1 MTSTIKP
8 ISQGV
13 TRFTVNT
20 PLIKTCVT
28 LCLAVAFVFG
38 MGFILEHV
46 PEPIGSNATQIA
58 QAALVTI
65 QLTLVAGIIGVVFG
79 TLAALGKASAFLP
92 FKWLCS
98 LYIWVARGTPLLL
111 QILFTFFALPVL
123 LPSLEFSDF
132 TSATIALAFN
142 VGAYNAEAIRSGL
155 LSVPKGQI
163 EAAEALGLS
172 KFTIFFS
179 VILPQALRISLPPL
193 VNNGVSLLKDSSLA
207 YAIGVVELSNAA
219 SRIQS
224 ATFEP
229 VPVLLTSAA
238 IYLVLTT
245 SMTQITNA
253 LEQHLSYER
262 K

>member
-46 PEPIGSNATQIA
+46 PDPIGSNATQIA

-98 LYIWVARGTPLLL
+98 LYI
-111 QILFTFFALPVL
+111 
-123 LPSLEFSDF
+123 
-132 TSATIALAFN
+132 
-142 VGAYNAEAIRSGL
+142 
-155 LSVPKGQI
+155 
-163 EAAEALGLS
+163 
-172 KFTIFFS
+172 
-179 VILPQALRISLPPL
+179 
-193 VNNGVSLLKDSSLA
+193 
-207 YAIGVVELSNAA
+207 
-219 SRIQS
+219 
-224 ATFEP
+224 
-229 VPVLLTSAA
+229 
-238 IYLVLTT
+238 
-245 SMTQITNA
+245 
-253 LEQHLSYER
+253 
-262 K
+262 

>member
-1 MTSTIKP
+1 MTSSVKSIPRSTP
-8 ISQGV
+8 RP
-13 TRFTVNT
+13 TLNA
-20 PLIKTCVT
+20 PLIKTAVAI
-28 LCLAVAFVFG
+28 CLTVAFVFG
-38 MGFILEHV
+38 MGLILEHA
-46 PEPIGSNATQIA
+46 PEPIGSNASQIA
-58 QAALVTI
+58 QAALVTV
-65 QLTLVAGIIGVVFG
+65 QLTLLAGILGVVIG
-79 TLAALGKASAFLP
+79 TLAALGKASSIAPLR
-92 FKWLCS
+92 WLCS
-98 LYIWVARGTPLLL
+98 AYIWVARGTPLLL

-163 EAAEALGLS
+163 EAADALGLS
-172 KFTIFFS
+172 KTTLFFS
-179 VILPQALRISLPPL
+179 VVFPQALRISLPPL

-238 IYLVLTT
+238 IYLILTT
-245 SMTQITNA
+245 SMTQVTNA
-253 LEQHLSYER
+253 LEQHLSFER

>member
-1 MTSTIKP
+1 MSSSAKP
-8 ISQGV
+8 MQSRIIRTAANLSM
-13 TRFTVNT
+13 
-20 PLIKTCVT
+20 IKTVAAILVT
-28 LCLAVAFVFG
+28 LAFVVG
-38 MGFILEHV
+38 MEWILRHV
-46 PEPIGSNATQIA
+46 PNPIGPNADQLA
-58 QAALVTI
+58 QAAVVTI
-65 QLTLVAGIIGVVFG
+65 ELTLLSGVLGVIIGTLVA
-79 TLAALGKASAFLP
+79 LGKTSSVWPLS
-92 FKWLCS
+92 WLCS

-111 QILFTFFALPVL
+111 QILFTFFALPAIF
-123 LPSLEFSDF
+123 PALEFSDF
-132 TSATIALAFN
+132 TSAAIALAFN

-163 EAAEALGLS
+163 EAAHALGLS
-172 KFTIFFS
+172 RLTIFGS
-179 VILPQALRISLPPL
+179 VVFPQALRISLPPL

-245 SMTQITNA
+245 GLTQVTNA
-253 LEQHLSYER
+253 LERHLSFER